1 MAYSH
6 FTLMPVKKNLKVLI
20 PTLLI
25 VMTAQFLLVR
35 FYMNRTNEQTQKIAG
50 DIDTSLP
57 YPSSDYDAQ
66 EVLQVVMYAL
76 RNNDLPR
83 KDAGI
88 TAAWQFFTPRLKQQL
103 RDKALIRPYLTED
116 LWKAVIDFDSYRV
129 THTKADE
136 EQTSFEVEVLS
147 SKRLARQFVLAVHK
161 KDNVWL
167 IDQMVKR
174 L

>member
-1 MAYSH
+1 
-6 FTLMPVKKNLKVLI
+6 MPVKKNLKVLI

-35 FYMNRTNEQTQKIAG
+35 FYMNRTNEKTQQIAG

-57 YPSSDYDAQ
+57 YPSSDYDAKQ
-66 EVLQVVMYAL
+66 VLQVVMYAL
-76 RNNDLPR
+76 RNNDIPR

-88 TAAWQFFTPRLKQQL
+88 TATWQFFTPRLKQQL

-129 THTKADE
+129 THTTADE

>member
-1 MAYSH
+1 
-6 FTLMPVKKNLKVLI
+6 MPVKKNLKVLI

-35 FYMNRTNEQTQKIAG
+35 FYMNRTNEQTQQIAG

-57 YPSSDYDAQ
+57 YPSSDYDAKQ
-66 EVLQVVMYAL
+66 VLQVVMYAL
-76 RNNDLPR
+76 RNNDIPR

-88 TAAWQFFTPRLKQQL
+88 SAAWQFFTPRLKQQL

-129 THTKADE
+129 THTRADE